1 MYLEESEDVE
11 EMMATTTQD
20 RVTKLLLEDW
30 EVMVDTERIKDLVAE
45 AEKKEE
51 IMGSTIQ
58 DRLIR
63 LLLGGGVD
71 LEE

>member
-1 MYLEESEDVE
+1 MYLEDSEDVE

-30 EVMVDTERIKDLVAE
+30 EVMVDTEGIKDLVAE
-45 AEKKEE
+45 AEKKEV
-51 IMGSTIQ
+51 TIIVQ
-58 DRLIR
+58 DRVIR

>member
-1 MYLEESEDVE
+1 
-11 EMMATTTQD
+11 MANTTQY

-30 EVMVDTERIKDLVAE
+30 EVKVDTEGIKDLVAE

-51 IMGSTIQ
+51 TLVTTIIQ
-58 DRLIR
+58 DRVIR
-63 LLLGGGVD
+63 LLLGAEVD

>member
-30 EVMVDTERIKDLVAE
+30 EVMVDTEGIKDLVAE
-45 AEKKEE
+45 AEKKEV
-51 IMGSTIQ
+51 TIIVQ
-58 DRLIR
+58 DRVIR